1 MELDKI
7 YALAKRVKQ
16 RFHCSQQ
23 RAEYMASLLA
33 LEHVVSD
40 DSFQLLGEIQAIH
53 SLQVGG

>member
-23 RAEYMASLLA
+23 MAEYVASLLS
-33 LEHVVSD
+33 LEHIASD
-40 DSFQLLGEIQAIH
+40 DSFELLAEIRAVH